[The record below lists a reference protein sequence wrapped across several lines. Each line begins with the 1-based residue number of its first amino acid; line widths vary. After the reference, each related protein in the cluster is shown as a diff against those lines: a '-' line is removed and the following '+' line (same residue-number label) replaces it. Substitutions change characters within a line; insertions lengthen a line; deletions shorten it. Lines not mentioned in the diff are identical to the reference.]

1 MALGDYL
8 QFVLALVFVLAL
20 ILAVAWIFK
29 RYGRGTVSAP
39 RRASHGRRR
48 LGIVEA
54 IALDPRR
61 KLVLVRRDDREHLLI
76 IGNQGET
83 VVETGIQLS
92 DDDTIPAVSKPD
104 DSGNKQG
111 RVSASFLRLVRQSS
125 ARESS

>member
-29 RYGRGTVSAP
+29 RYGRGTVNAP

-48 LGIVEA
+48 LAIVEA
-54 IALDPRR
+54 ISLDPRR
-61 KLVLVRRDDREHLLI
+61 KLVLVRRDGHEHLLI

-83 VVETGIQLS
+83 VVETGIV
-92 DDDTIPAVSKPD
+92 IPD
-104 DSGNKQG
+104 DETVPATAKAGDVGGKQG
-111 RVSASFLRLVRQSS
+111 RVGASFLRLVRQS
-125 ARESS
+125 ARETS